1 MSNFIP
7 QDLSK
12 LTKDELKELLIKIQL
27 LIELKKKFKFV
38 PIAQEENA

>member
-1 MSNFIP
+1 MSEIIP
-7 QDLSK
+7 QDLSA
-12 LTKDELKELLIKIQL
+12 LSRDELKELLIKIQL